1 MGQSVVTV
9 FGGSGFLGRHI
20 VGRLAGQGAKVRA
33 ASRHPERTDVPG
45 TGVEGGEVEGGEI
58 DSVYADVRDD
68 ASVASAVAGSGSV
81 INAVGLYVARGAE
94 TFEAIHV
101 RGAERVARH
110 ASRASVERL
119 VQISGIGAAANSV
132 SPYVRARAHGES
144 AVQEA
149 FEGAT
154 ILRPSVLFGPG
165 DAFFNSLARIARVT
179 PALPLFGNGGT
190 RLQPVYV
197 DDVAKAVAKVL
208 AEPLSRGRVYELG
221 GPKTYSYRALLRLM
235 LRQLGRRRLLLPLPF
250 FVWELLADVMSL
262 LPNPPVTRDQITL
275 MKRDNVV
282 GPGALSFTDLGIE
295 LAAVEAV
302 LPAYLG

>member
-45 TGVEGGEVEGGEI
+45 AGVEGGEI

-81 INAVGLYVARGAE
+81 INAVGLYVECGAE

-110 ASRASVERL
+110 ASRAGVERL
-119 VQISGIGAAANSV
+119 VQISGIGADANSD

-190 RLQPVYV
+190 RLQPVCV

-208 AEPLSRGRVYELG
+208 AEPLSWGRVYELG

-275 MKRDNVV
+275 MRRDNVV

-295 LAAVEAV
+295 PAAVEAV

>member
-45 TGVEGGEVEGGEI
+45 TRIEAGDI

-68 ASVASAVAGSGSV
+68 ASVASAVSGCGAV
-81 INAVGLYVARGAE
+81 INAVGLYVERGAE

-101 RGAERVARH
+101 RGAERVTRH
-110 ASRASVERL
+110 ASRAGVERL
-119 VQISGIGAAANSV
+119 VQISGIGADAHSD

-149 FEGAT
+149 FDGAT

-165 DAFFNSLARIARVT
+165 DAFFSSLARIARVT

-197 DDVAKAVAKVL
+197 DDVAKAVTKVL
-208 AEPLSRGRVYELG
+208 AEPRSRGRVYELG
-221 GPKTYSYRALLRLM
+221 GPRTYTYRALLRLM

-295 LAAVEAV
+295 PAAVEAV

>member
-45 TGVEGGEVEGGEI
+45 TGVEGGEI

-81 INAVGLYVARGAE
+81 INAVGLYVERGAE

-110 ASRASVERL
+110 ASRAGVERL
-119 VQISGIGAAANSV
+119 VQISGIGADANSD

-165 DAFFNSLARIARVT
+165 DAFFNSLARIAKVT

-197 DDVAKAVAKVL
+197 DDVAKAVAKIL
-208 AEPLSRGRVYELG
+208 AEPRSRGRVYELG
-221 GPKTYSYRALLRLM
+221 GPRTYSYRALLRLM

-275 MKRDNVV
+275 MRRDNVV

-295 LAAVEAV
+295 PAAVEAV

>member
-1 MGQSVVTV
+1 MGHGVVTV

-20 VGRLAGQGAKVRA
+20 VGRLVDQGARVRA

-45 TGVEGGEVEGGEI
+45 TRAEGVEI

-68 ASVASAVAGSGSV
+68 ASVASAVAGSESV
-81 INAVGLYVARGAE
+81 INAVGLYVERGAE
-94 TFEAIHV
+94 TFDAIHV
-101 RGAERVARH
+101 GGAERVARE
-110 ASRASVERL
+110 ASRAGVERL
-119 VQISGIGAAANSV
+119 VQISGIGAGANSD

-154 ILRPSVLFGPG
+154 ILRPGVLFGPG
-165 DAFFNSLARIARVT
+165 DAFFNSLARIAKVT
-179 PALPLFGNGGT
+179 PALPLFGNGQT

-197 DDVAKAVAKVL
+197 DDVAKAVTKVL
-208 AEPLSRGRVYELG
+208 AEPLSLGQVYELG
-221 GPKTYSYRALLRLM
+221 GPKTYTYRALLRLM
-235 LRQLGRRRLLLPLPF
+235 LRQLRRRRLLLPLPF
-250 FVWELLADVMSL
+250 LVWELLADIMSL
-262 LPNPPVTRDQITL
+262 SARPAVTRDQITL

-282 GPGALSFTDLGIE
+282 GPGALSFADLEIE
-295 LAAVEAV
+295 PVAVEEV

>member
-1 MGQSVVTV
+1 MGQSLVTV

-20 VGRLAGQGAKVRA
+20 VGRLAGQGARVRA

-45 TGVEGGEVEGGEI
+45 TRIEAGDIE
-58 DSVYADVRDD
+58 SVYADVRDD
-68 ASVASAVAGSGSV
+68 ASVASAVAGCGAV
-81 INAVGLYVARGAE
+81 INAVGLYVERGAE
-94 TFEAIHV
+94 TFDAIHV

-110 ASRASVERL
+110 ASRAGVERL
-119 VQISGIGAAANSV
+119 VQISGIGADASSN

-144 AVQEA
+144 AVADA
-149 FEGAT
+149 FGGAT

-165 DAFFNSLARIARVT
+165 DAFFSSLARIARVT

-197 DDVAKAVAKVL
+197 DDVAKAVTKVL
-208 AEPLSRGRVYELG
+208 AEPRLRGRVYELG
-221 GPKTYSYRALLRLM
+221 GPRTYTYRALLRLM

-295 LAAVEAV
+295 PAAVEAV

>member
-1 MGQSVVTV
+1 MGQNLVTV

-20 VGRLAGQGAKVRA
+20 VGRLAGQGARVRA

-45 TGVEGGEVEGGEI
+45 SGVAGGEI

-68 ASVASAVAGSGSV
+68 ASVATAVAGSESV
-81 INAVGLYVARGAE
+81 INAAGLYVERGAE
-94 TFEAIHV
+94 TFDAVHV
-101 RGAERVARH
+101 KGAERVARE
-110 ASRASVERL
+110 AFRAGVERL
-119 VQISGIGAAANSV
+119 VQISGIGADAHSE
-132 SPYVRARAHGES
+132 SSYVRARAHGES

-149 FEGAT
+149 FDGAT

-165 DAFFNSLARIARVT
+165 DAFFNALARIAKVT
-179 PALPLFGNGGT
+179 PVIPLFGNGQT
-190 RLQPVYV
+190 RFQPVYV

-208 AEPLSRGRVYELG
+208 AEPRSRGRVYELG

-235 LRQLGRRRLLLPLPF
+235 LRQLGHRRLLLPLPF
-250 FVWELLADVMSL
+250 FVWELLADVMSVL
-262 LPNPPVTRDQITL
+262 ASPAVTRDQITL

-295 LAAVEAV
+295 PAAVEAV

>member
-1 MGQSVVTV
+1 MGHGVVTV

-20 VGRLAGQGAKVRA
+20 VGRLTGQGARVRA
-33 ASRHPERTDVPG
+33 ASRHAERTGVPG
-45 TGVEGGEVEGGEI
+45 TGVAGGAIEL
-58 DSVYADVRDD
+58 VYADVRDD
-68 ASVASAVAGSGSV
+68 ASVALAVAGSESV
-81 INAVGLYVARGAE
+81 INAVGQYVGRGAE
-94 TFEAIHV
+94 TFDAIHV

-110 ASRASVERL
+110 ASRAGVERL
-119 VQISGIGAAANSV
+119 VQISGIGADANSD

-144 AVQEA
+144 AVAAA

-179 PALPLFGNGGT
+179 PALPLFGNGQT

-208 AEPLSRGRVYELG
+208 AEPLSLGQVYELG
-221 GPKTYSYRALLRLM
+221 GPKTYTYRALLRLM

-250 FVWELLADVMSL
+250 FVWELLADIMSL
-262 LPNPPVTRDQITL
+262 SARPAVTRDQITL
-275 MKRDNVV
+275 MRRDNVV
-282 GPGALSFTDLGIE
+282 GPGALSFTDLEIE
-295 LAAVEAV
+295 PAAVEAV
-302 LPAYLG
+302 LPVYLGYTKGP